1 MFGEDAKEAI
11 GEGRC
16 VSVCTQDAL
25 TLLEFSACSGFPGLT
40 IQHLSDLAH
49 EIGICWGEDKPKPKL
64 EAEWL
69 TALTQHVVGP
79 LNEQELAAFIGCRVS

>member
-1 MFGEDAKEAI
+1 MLLGGLSHEAQWVCYHLVDYTMWKVLPVTHLGPVSAFAMFGEDAKEAI

-49 EIGICWGEDKPKPKL
+49 
-64 EAEWL
+64 
-69 TALTQHVVGP
+69 
-79 LNEQELAAFIGCRVS
+79 